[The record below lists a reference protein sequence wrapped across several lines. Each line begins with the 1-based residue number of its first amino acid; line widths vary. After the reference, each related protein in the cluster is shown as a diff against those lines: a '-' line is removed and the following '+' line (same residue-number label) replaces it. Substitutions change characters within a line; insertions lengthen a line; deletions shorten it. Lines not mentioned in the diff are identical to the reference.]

1 MFPYSN
7 TPISLIRL
15 RSRILRTPRIWNLFD
30 QAPRWVAKAGEFVD
44 LKEVYP
50 PVPDADKI
58 QFVEMDDL
66 GEKAYA
72 KKKQEYK
79 KLFLR

>member
-1 MFPYSN
+1 MR
-7 TPISLIRL
+7 IR
-15 RSRILRTPRIWNLFD
+15 RTPRIWNLFD

-58 QFVEMDDL
+58 QIVEMDDL
-66 GEKAYA
+66 GEKADA
-72 KKKQEYK
+72 KKKQEYQ

>member
-1 MFPYSN
+1 M
-7 TPISLIRL
+7 
-15 RSRILRTPRIWNLFD
+15 RILRTPRIWNLFD

-58 QFVEMDDL
+58 QIVEMDDL

-72 KKKQEYK
+72 KKKQEYQ